1 MLLDLK
7 KISGHK
13 LAASNGEIGHIE
25 DFYFDDKTWAVRYLV
40 VDAGSWLVGREVLLT
55 PHALGRFDQDEKI
68 LPVNLTRKQ
77 IENSPPIAEHRPV
90 SRQFEE
96 NYYRYYGWP
105 NYWEG
110 GQMWGMA
117 DYPVPMMSAPSALL
131 RSYEYSTWDDI
142 HLRSTKAVT
151 GYEIQGT
158 DGTLGTVTGFMVDDR
173 TWAIRELVVD
183 AGHWYSGKEVLIT
196 TPNVSSI
203 SYPQSTV
210 FVNLS
215 KADIAATADHDVAM
229 AGGALR

>member
-13 LAASNGEIGHIE
+13 LAASNGEIGHIR
-25 DFYFDDKTWAVRYLV
+25 DFYFDDKSWAVRYLV
-40 VDAGSWLVGREVLLT
+40 VDAGSWLNDRQVLLT
-55 PHALGRFDQDEKI
+55 PHALGRFDQDEKT

-77 IENSPPIAEHRPV
+77 IENSPPIDEHRPV
-90 SRQFEE
+90 SRQYEE

-105 NYWEG
+105 TYWEG
-110 GQMWGMA
+110 GGMWGMA
-117 DYPVPMMSAPSALL
+117 DYPAPMMSSPSELL
-131 RSYEYSTWDDI
+131 RSWEYSAWDDI

-158 DGTLGTVTGFMVDDR
+158 DGVLGTVTSYMIDDK

-183 AGHWYSGKEVLIT
+183 AGHWYSGKEVLILT
-196 TPNVSSI
+196 SKVSSI
-203 SYPQSTV
+203 SYPESKV

-215 KADIAATADHDVAM
+215 KADIAATADHDVAI